1 MKENRTMGNSR
12 VYSAISFSGIYE
24 WKFQDILGDID
35 LTAGEVV
42 TIMELLS
49 ARKNLKEMSPPWH
62 VEDITYDA
70 KLLASL
76 DDVIIHYVGEDF
88 AAKIFLSEDGKKPK
102 AGVTKKKVASKK
114 AVKKKGK

>member
-1 MKENRTMGNSR
+1 MGNSR
-12 VYSAISFSGIYE
+12 VYISAISLSGIFE
-24 WKFQDILGDID
+24 WKFEDILGDID
-35 LTAGEVV
+35 LTTGEVV
-42 TIMELLS
+42 TVIELLS

-70 KLLASL
+70 ELLASL
-76 DDVIIHYVGEDF
+76 EDVIIHYVGEDC

-102 AGVTKKKVASKK
+102 AKVTKKKVASKK